1 MYLSETDFED
11 KLAKIK
17 ENNASKERKQLLQAE
32 KDKYKSTKNKRPL
45 STSKLLL
52 WVVVLICIEIII
64 FSEYVMI
71 KLNDTS
77 TLYTLI
83 GVPVTLIPTVLGYY
97 FKSAKENTAGGI
109 VYESFLN
116 EFGVKNDDIEELE
129 QFDNVETEITETE
142 EINNDEAVG

>member
-109 VYESFLN
+109 VYESSLN
-116 EFGVKNDDIEELE
+116 EYGIKNENAEQSDSDELNE
-129 QFDNVETEITETE
+129 NTI
-142 EINNDEAVG
+142 IDEVVG

>member
-64 FSEYVMI
+64 FS
-71 KLNDTS
+71 
-77 TLYTLI
+77 
-83 GVPVTLIPTVLGYY
+83 
-97 FKSAKENTAGGI
+97 
-109 VYESFLN
+109 
-116 EFGVKNDDIEELE
+116 
-129 QFDNVETEITETE
+129 
-142 EINNDEAVG
+142 